1 MSTESN
7 KPLWVSPRAGKH
19 PIDDYRRHV
28 NQKFRLSLKDSHQL
42 HRWSVT
48 KPHDFWVDLYKYV
61 GIVPALPSHITRAYD
76 DSVKLS
82 DVPPFFE
89 DVRLNYAENV
99 LEGKDLDAVALIGLR
114 EFDFL
119 NGELVTWRQLKERVR
134 AVRSALVRNGIKDG
148 DRVAAIV
155 STSVWSIVI
164 MLAAASMG
172 AIFSSISPDMGEAGC
187 ITRLQQI
194 EPAILFADSDMSY
207 KGKKASLDKKV
218 KAVVEKLSQTMKA
231 FVIPI
236 TDQSTSSFPL
246 VDEFLAKARDSDA
259 LVYKR
264 VPFSYPLYILY
275 SSGTTGQPKCLVHQH
290 GVIIQLK
297 KVGLLHYSL
306 GPQEIVFQYSSTSWV
321 LFNIMNGH
329 LAVGATLLLYDGS
342 PLWPDVTTMLKII
355 EKFRVTYFGTSPR
368 YFLEL
373 EASKIIPREA
383 YDLSSLRLVTT
394 TGATLTS
401 DQFRWFYRVFPQI
414 HLSSVAG
421 GTDIVTSWVSCDL
434 SSPVYA
440 GEMQI
445 FALGMNVYV
454 ADANTGEDIRD
465 TGMSGELVCAT
476 PFPSMPIFLWGD
488 KENKKYKAS
497 YFERFEHMC
506 IWAQHDW
513 ISVNPIT
520 RGITMHGRS
529 DGVLN
534 PSGIRFGS
542 SEIYNI
548 SEGPV
553 FNAQIEDTLC
563 VGRRREHDK
572 DEVVFLF
579 VKMRNRQP
587 FTRDLE
593 QRLRSAIGGG
603 LSPRHIPKF
612 ILEVP
617 EIPVT
622 INGKKVETPVKRII
636 SGEKVQVSSTVANPK
651 SLSFFEQFT
660 RLETQPRTTKL

>member
-1 MSTESN
+1 MSTGSN

-61 GIVPALPSHITRAYD
+61 GIAPALPSHITRAYD

-134 AVRSALVRNGIKDG
+134 AVRSALVQNGIKDG

-259 LVYKR
+259 LVYTR

-421 GTDIVTSWVSCDL
+421 GTDIVTSWVSCDP

-454 ADANTGEDIRD
+454 ADANTGEDITD

-488 KENKKYKAS
+488 NENKKYKAS

-548 SEGPV
+548 SEGPA

-612 ILEVP
+612 IIEVP

-636 SGEKVQVSSTVANPK
+636 SGEKMQASSTVANPK
-651 SLSFFEQFT
+651 SLGFFEQFT

>member
-454 ADANTGEDIRD
+454 ADANTGEDITD

-513 ISVNPIT
+513 ISVNPVT

-563 VGRRREHDK
+563 VGRRREYDK

>member
-454 ADANTGEDIRD
+454 ADANTGEDITD

-636 SGEKVQVSSTVANPK
+636 SGEKVQ
-651 SLSFFEQFT
+651 
-660 RLETQPRTTKL
+660 

>member
-454 ADANTGEDIRD
+454 ADANTGEDITD

>member
-1 MSTESN
+1 MSTGSN

-61 GIVPALPSHITRAYD
+61 GIAPALPSHITRAYD

-134 AVRSALVRNGIKDG
+134 AVRSALVQNGIKDG

-207 KGKKASLDKKV
+207 KGRKASLDKKV

-259 LVYKR
+259 LVYTR

-421 GTDIVTSWVSCDL
+421 GTDIVTSWVSCDP

-454 ADANTGEDIRD
+454 ADANTGEDITD

-548 SEGPV
+548 SEGPA

-612 ILEVP
+612 IIEVP

-636 SGEKVQVSSTVANPK
+636 SGEKVQASSTVANPK
-651 SLSFFEQFT
+651 SLGFFEQFT

>member
-194 EPAILFADSDMSY
+194 EPAILFADSDMC
-207 KGKKASLDKKV
+207 KKASLDKKV

-454 ADANTGEDIRD
+454 ADANTGEDITD